1 MVHEYVFSPQVEH
14 YGCLIDLL
22 GRAGMLHEAHK
33 LIDSLPIKGDATAW
47 RTLLS
52 ACRIYGDVK
61 LGKCVKDVL
70 KSIYT
75 ENATDSLLISST
87 YAVAGR
93 ITDFTRM
100 QEMKQ
105 RNVKVANYGVH
116 ETEGESMVKEVG
128 LSRVEIDN

>member
-70 KSIYT
+70 KSIYA
-75 ENATDSLLISST
+75 EHLCRAS
-87 YAVAGR
+87 YR
-93 ITDFTRM
+93 FPP
-100 QEMKQ
+100 
-105 RNVKVANYGVH
+105 H
-116 ETEGESMVKEVG
+116 F
-128 LSRVEIDN
+128 

>member
-1 MVHEYVFSPQVEH
+1 MVHEYGFSPQVEH

-33 LIDSLPIKGDATAW
+33 LIDSFTIKGDATAW

-52 ACRIYGDVK
+52 ACRIYRDVK

-70 KSIYT
+70 KSIYA
-75 ENATDSLLISST
+75 EHPTDSLLISCM
-87 YAVAGR
+87 YAVVGR
-93 ITDFTRM
+93 IVNFTRM

-105 RNVKVANYGVH
+105 RNTKFKWTLLND
-116 ETEGESMVKEVG
+116 K
-128 LSRVEIDN
+128 ID